1 MTQRFYAKYLNNRTI
16 HLITFLGF
24 VFGFSSALL
33 TYVTSTY
40 FKQVINSDNIAVFY
54 VITFALTLVAL
65 FNLDRLIEGF
75 GRARTLMSLLFIQ
88 VGILFYLQFI
98 PISIGGALFLMLY
111 ILFSSIIAVVFDI
124 VLEAYSK
131 DGNTGRIRGIFLS
144 VWNLGFLVGPLCSV
158 YLLEHFGFGSIFF
171 VVMIIYVV
179 MFLTVFMALN
189 DIKGHVKKKSL
200 SIKQTVNLFH
210 KNTALFKIYW
220 ISFTLRFFYV
230 IMTIFIPLYLRDIGL
245 SWEDIGIIFTVML
258 LPFIFVEYPAGYL
271 ADTKFGEKEMLFLG
285 MFILIISVWG
295 MFAVD
300 SASLIFWTSIFFIS
314 RIGAALVESMQDSYF
329 YKQINDND
337 VALINFFRSTRT
349 MAYVTASLLMGLV
362 LFLVNDISIIF
373 IVLLLVLI
381 IGFYPI
387 IMLRDTEP
395 NNKI

>member
-24 VFGFSSALL
+24 IFGFSAALL

-40 FKQVINSDNIAVFY
+40 FKQVINSDNIAIFY

-111 ILFSSIIAVVFDI
+111 ILIFSVIAVVFDI

-144 VWNLGFLVGPLCSV
+144 VWNLGFLIGPLCSV
-158 YLLEHFGFGSIFF
+158 YLLEHFGFGGIFF
-171 VVMIIYVV
+171 VVMVLYVV

-189 DIKGHVKKKSL
+189 DIKGHIKKRSL
-200 SIKQTVNLFH
+200 STKQTVNLFH

-245 SWEDIGIIFTVML
+245 AWEDIGIIFTIML
-258 LPFIFVEYPAGYL
+258 LPFVFVEYPAGYL

-285 MFILIISVWG
+285 MFILIISVWV
-295 MFAVD
+295 MFVID
-300 SASLIFWTSIFFIS
+300 STSLVFWTSIFFIS
-314 RIGAALVESMQDSYF
+314 RIGAALIESMQDSYF

-337 VALINFFRSTRT
+337 VALINFFRSTR
-349 MAYVTASLLMGLV
+349 AVGYIVASLLTGVALLLV
-362 LFLVNDISIIF
+362 SDIHIIF
-373 IVLLLVLI
+373 IVLIIILV
-381 IGFYPI
+381 IGLYPI
-387 IMLRDTEP
+387 ITLRDTNP
-395 NNKI
+395 QG